1 MKKKRFQVGE
11 SFYEIPDNEVDSFL
25 SDNPK
30 AVEVK
35 YYELDGGKY
44 NIPIAEVD
52 AFENEMGLKKKVGGR
67 LSLVGGAVGNA
78 APKSEKQKIADYLY
92 GLKSKEEQQLAAPS
106 GGITTTLKQKPKKVE
121 EAALNTINTIMY
133 EDSDRWKDPVKSIV
147 DESKTVEK
155 FEDLDVY
162 NKAAEFTR
170 NSLAGSGYKAKVLFA
185 DSFSNAGKDN
195 MTASM
200 VKNRADKYDQIAQ
213 PFRDLT
219 FTYGNQEAETPEN
232 DYTAK
237 DKIYDAAIRAYA
249 NKNPLFKRQAE
260 AAGVDLASDNLKNKL
275 GDKGTAGIAMS
286 EILMDDDFV
295 DFVQNENPKYLNIT
309 KDIADNLL
317 SDNREYGINVVAN
330 EISRARQKKGFN
342 NPIVEF
348 DDKRFKDETDL
359 VAEQLYAND
368 PQKMKIY
375 QEVISQNPDKYIDT
389 PSLLEGFSKGAEGVY
404 KGVGNTFEAPFN
416 SIPQQIKEGWE
427 REASHVTADPKG
439 VSKFLSGTGHV
450 LGLVSALGGV
460 NNVLG
465 AGGAGVYSKN
475 VAPLLAGTVPFAG
488 DFWKESVMKY
498 PDSPTKAALSTT
510 LNTALYGA
518 LSQRIF
524 PAKEVQQA
532 FSKVKP
538 EIAQIVENL
547 SSGKITREVARQ
559 KANTLIRQG
568 FDFLK
573 GATSKSAK
581 ISAELTGIAAAN
593 RALDKLFMD
602 EQDFEKYHPEEE
614 LQDSFKTLFLD
625 NLVLGGM
632 TTYSGMTKGN
642 AIVEESIYEAAT
654 NPLRY
659 KRVIDE
665 MEVKDPSISKD
676 NMLSNLGFLSILKI
690 ELDKRGVSEKNQ
702 KRYLFEA
709 MKERAIKQ
717 QISEMPESNITRR
730 GQEQIKR
737 GEEIKDA
744 ILNGE
749 DAENV
754 LTEADRKEADE
765 NNKAQAEKNKLTEK
779 GQRAV
784 DKLLEQKDE
793 PIEIDQDRDLMDES
807 PDDALLADIQSRSEE
822 GVKDQDLQFFVDQA
836 ANAPNQFIE
845 RYGEETTMKL
855 LEKATDEQLKEGMKN
870 LYKFDENHPGIEILD
885 TELAKRENGQ
895 DVSKPQTT
903 EIKPAETQSSEVLN
917 NLSKSDRETGTIAL
931 FESGLSIEEGEQL
944 VEEIKNGNVTVNN
957 LHTRLNVPINTLFF
971 AKKLLTEGK
980 LADALGKA
988 IEIKKSQKETVIDI
1002 EEQNKKSITINEKFI
1017 NELKQKRDSED
1028 FKYIIVEE
1036 SDVLG
1041 NRKKVKRLKTK
1052 QELEESTKKI
1062 NDAINKAEKE
1072 NEKLKLQL
1080 KEQPKPAEPIEEDMT
1095 AFVEVTRPELGFEEL
1110 PTDILDNMDSKTM
1123 AVQGKRLE
1131 GLNKN
1136 LSKLQELFNCI
1147 WT

>member
-1 MKKKRFQVGE
+1 MGVIKVKKG
-11 SFYEIPDNEVDSFL
+11 NEVFEIQDTDLRDAVNDGYLPTDSVIVANSKTKEVFQIAPEDL
-25 SDNPK
+25 SDAFADGFDFK
-30 AVEVK
+30 EV
-35 YYELDGGKY
+35 
-44 NIPIAEVD
+44 
-52 AFENEMGLKKKVGGR
+52 KKKVGGR

-793 PIEIDQDRDLMDES
+793 EGKPVFKGMYRDIAKADPMGFLQEVSGQVFGMERIEGERVKSKSE
-807 PDDALLADIQSRSEE
+807 PPSEE
-822 GVKDQDLQFFVDQA
+822 SIVKRYTADVVNAAKELFPLEAEKSETGQQRELNIRTEPVSEPPDLKSTFSVKDISDFSNENEFYRVVVGDKAFNDIVENGVVRVGTSEEKA
-836 ANAPNQFIE
+836 AKTTLAQETGAINLDRSGTTAYPSFSKGKASISYAKENPNNYIIVTSDKSIKPSTSG
-845 RYGEETTMKL
+845 RHGKGTTMFPTNESGKHLEEFDAKKVKVYKHIGGGRYKL
-855 LEKATDEQLKEGMKN
+855 VYDMGQLVEDRKIEQPPISQER
-870 LYKFDENHPGIEILD
+870 ELD
-885 TELAKRENGQ
+885 MGTEPVVE
-895 DVSKPQTT
+895 PQTT
-903 EIKPAETQSSEVLN
+903 EIKPADEV
-917 NLSKSDRETGTIAL
+917 A
-931 FESGLSIEEGEQL
+931 
-944 VEEIKNGNVTVNN
+944 
-957 LHTRLNVPINTLFF
+957 
-971 AKKLLTEGK
+971 
-980 LADALGKA
+980 
-988 IEIKKSQKETVIDI
+988 
-1002 EEQNKKSITINEKFI
+1002 
-1017 NELKQKRDSED
+1017 
-1028 FKYIIVEE
+1028 
-1036 SDVLG
+1036 
-1041 NRKKVKRLKTK
+1041 
-1052 QELEESTKKI
+1052 
-1062 NDAINKAEKE
+1062 
-1072 NEKLKLQL
+1072 
-1080 KEQPKPAEPIEEDMT
+1080 EDMT
-1095 AFVEVTRPELGFEEL
+1095 PFVEATRPELAFDEVD
-1110 PTDILDNMDSKTM
+1110 TAVLDKMDATTM

-1131 GLNKN
+1131 GVNKN
-1136 LSKLQELFNCI
+1136 LIKLKELFDCI
-1147 WT
+1147 WS